1 MGIQVIMGALMK
13 CSYGAAPSALMVL
26 PSNAVQASM
35 LPAATVMDNIPML
48 NILPF
53 GMCQSMANPM
63 VIAATAAALGALTPM
78 PCIPM
83 TTAPWDP
90 GCPTVQIA
98 GKKALDASSKLKCM
112 WGGEIQISF
121 PGQETVQ
128 IP

>member
-1 MGIQVIMGALMK
+1 MGIQVVMAAMMK
-13 CSYGAAPSALMVL
+13 CSYGVAPSALIVL
-26 PSNAVQASM
+26 PDNAVQACM
-35 LPAATVMDNIPML
+35 LPAATVMDNIPMM
-48 NILPF
+48 NIPPF
-53 GMCQSMANPM
+53 GMCESMANPE

-78 PCIPM
+78 PCMPV

-90 GCPTVQIA
+90 GSPTVQIK
-98 GKKALDASSKLKCM
+98 GMKALDASSKLVCM

>member
-1 MGIQVIMGALMK
+1 MGIQVILGALLK
-13 CSYGAAPSALMVL
+13 CSYGVAPSALVVL
-26 PSNAVQASM
+26 PANAVEACM
-35 LPAATVMDNIPML
+35 MPAATVMDNIPMM

-63 VIAATAAALGALTPM
+63 VMAATAAALGALTPM

-90 GCPTVQIA
+90 GSPTVQIA
-98 GKKALDASSKLKCM
+98 GMKALDASSKLKCM
-112 WGGEIQISF
+112 WGGQIQISF